1 MNSEEIKEKLEDE
14 NIMAPKTSYRT
25 KTPQK
30 QKNNHARKHRPRL
43 KFPMTSLSFRVHF
56 FHPN

>member
-30 QKNNHARKHRPRL
+30 QKIIMPANTAH
-43 KFPMTSLSFRVHF
+43 V
-56 FHPN
+56 